1 MLGTAALI
9 ERAVVQH
16 VVDGGQHRGGN
27 YADGLWGSAA
37 TTQASKRRGAH
48 NWRCLSRARRISD
61 CTYAILAAEDRGT
74 RVRAT
79 LAMLTIE

>member
-16 VVDGGQHRGGN
+16 VLDGDQHRGGN

-37 TTQASKRRGAH
+37 TMQASKRRGAH

-61 CTYAILAAEDRGT
+61 CTSPFWRPRIGEPAC
-74 RVRAT
+74 VRP
-79 LAMLTIE
+79 LPC